1 MFNKKF
7 LLGLLKGKTP
17 HTNHQITEVE
27 RETSFV
33 AELTA
38 AIRRQIGDFVHA
50 ESLEASGVNLIEV
63 ELGEVEYAHKD
74 EGKQIKKAVIV
85 QIYCVRPGVLLCN
98 SVLHPLR
105 KKIFLTVLNIMDKN
119 KFIKIEVIER
129 SPYK

>member
-1 MFNKKF
+1 MFKYIKNF
-7 LLGLLKGKTP
+7 LRGGQTP
-17 HTNHQITEVE
+17 NTNHQITEVDH
-27 RETSFV
+27 ETSFMV
-33 AELTA
+33 ELTA

-63 ELGEVEYAHKD
+63 ELGEVEYAR
-74 EGKQIKKAVIV
+74 KQIKKAVIV